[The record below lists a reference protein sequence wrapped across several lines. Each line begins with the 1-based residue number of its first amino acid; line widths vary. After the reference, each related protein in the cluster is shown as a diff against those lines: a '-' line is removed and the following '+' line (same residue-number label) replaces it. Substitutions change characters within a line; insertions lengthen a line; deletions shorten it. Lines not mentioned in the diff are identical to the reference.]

1 MGGGAMKEESTS
13 DAQPGPS
20 GLGGWLSLV
29 GFGLLLAPWTRLG
42 FLVQTFPP
50 IFSDGTWELLT
61 TPGGEAYHPLWA
73 PFLLGELVGNLAF
86 IGAGLALI
94 LFFFL
99 RSRRFP
105 RLYIAVTI
113 ANLLFVLADAWL
125 ASIVVPDEP
134 MFGPDTASEVGR
146 SVVGALIWV
155 PYMLASKRVKNTFVR

>member
-1 MGGGAMKEESTS
+1 MSDDDTP

-42 FLVQTFPP
+42 FLVRTFPP
-50 IFSDGTWELLT
+50 IFSDGHWELLT
-61 TPGGEAYHPLWA
+61 TPGSEAYHPLWA
-73 PFLLGELVGNLAF
+73 PLLLGELVSELAF
-86 IGAGLALI
+86 IGAGLALL

-105 RLYIAVTI
+105 RLYIAAEI
-113 ANLLFVLADAWL
+113 ANVLFHLADAWL
-125 ASIVVPDEP
+125 ASIVVPDVP
-134 MFGPDTASEVGR
+134 MFGPETVSEVGPP
-146 SVVGALIWV
+146 VFGALIWV